1 MDNIYSL
8 LFRNICFKPV
18 EIWYFFTFI
27 LSFEND
33 VCNEWISLP
42 LQNQQLMGNTLQKQ
56 LFPEFLQIG
65 VLKNLTNMK
74 VWFYAFSLQFYYI
87 QHMWFPVYTVKLLR
101 ANFF

>member
-1 MDNIYSL
+1 
-8 LFRNICFKPV
+8 
-18 EIWYFFTFI
+18 
-27 LSFEND
+27 
-33 VCNEWISLP
+33 
-42 LQNQQLMGNTLQKQ
+42 MGNTLQKQ